1 MQLNSLDNGHK
12 YSKDSVI
19 NFLMFQLHYMIKSMA
34 SPVCI
39 KLHNIKMV
47 KIKYEGRLYEVA
59 TSSFDNLLSDF
70 QKHKPEV
77 KQLLYARPL
86 VAEDFENLTED
97 SIVYASEDIM
107 SGTTGNS
114 RENSEI
120 YYTGSQQLEHRNITA
135 NQNGHC
141 MAITPI
147 SLPTPDASKLRSDL
161 SMIDSFCSPPSVF
174 VEAPPTT
181 EPIDT
186 ADVAQRV
193 RDVLERHK
201 ISQTLFSKYVI
212 KRSQGTTSDLL
223 RCPKQWER
231 MSEEGRVPYRRMKAW
246 LEGDLQH
253 NLQVLLRIK
262 QGNLTL
268 FFNPDD
274 LF

>member
-1 MQLNSLDNGHK
+1 
-12 YSKDSVI
+12 
-19 NFLMFQLHYMIKSMA
+19 MA

-47 KIKYEGRLYEVA
+47 KIKYEGTLYEVA
-59 TSSFDNLLSDF
+59 TSSFENLLSDF

-86 VAEDFENLTED
+86 VEEDFDNLTED
-97 SIVYASEDIM
+97 SIVYASGDTI
-107 SGTTGNS
+107 SKTGGNL
-114 RENSEI
+114 RENNETG
-120 YYTGSQQLEHRNITA
+120 YYSRLPQLESPNST

-141 MAITPI
+141 LAIMPAI
-147 SLPTPDASKLRSDL
+147 LPQPNASKLRSDL
-161 SMIDSFCSPPSVF
+161 SMVDSFCSPPSIF
-174 VEAPPTT
+174 IEAPPQAD
-181 EPIDT
+181 PIDT
-186 ADVAQRV
+186 ADVARRV

-262 QGNLTL
+262 QGN
-268 FFNPDD
+268 
-274 LF
+274 

>member
-1 MQLNSLDNGHK
+1 
-12 YSKDSVI
+12 
-19 NFLMFQLHYMIKSMA
+19 MA

-47 KIKYEGRLYEVA
+47 KIKYEGTLYEVA

-77 KQLLYARPL
+77 KQLLSVRPL
-86 VAEDFENLTED
+86 VEEDFDNLTED
-97 SIVYASEDIM
+97 SIVYASSDTM
-107 SGTTGNS
+107 SMTGGT
-114 RENSEI
+114 
-120 YYTGSQQLEHRNITA
+120 SQQNNGAYYSRLPQLDHQNPSP

-141 MAITPI
+141 LA
-147 SLPTPDASKLRSDL
+147 LPFNPTTLAQPDASKLRSDL
-161 SMIDSFCSPPSVF
+161 SMVDSFCSPPSVF
-174 VEAPPTT
+174 IEAPPQM

-186 ADVAQRV
+186 ADVARRV

-246 LEGDLQH
+246 LEGDIQH

-262 QGNLTL
+262 QGNLLPIMSSKYGTSHMKKSIQHNL
-268 FFNPDD
+268 PELKNIQKICMV
-274 LF
+274 L

>member
-1 MQLNSLDNGHK
+1 
-12 YSKDSVI
+12 
-19 NFLMFQLHYMIKSMA
+19 MA

-47 KIKYEGRLYEVA
+47 KIKYEGKLYEVA

-86 VAEDFENLTED
+86 VAEDFENLTEE
-97 SIVYASEDIM
+97 SVVYASGETM
-107 SGTTGNS
+107 SVTCGS
-114 RENSEI
+114 LQENNEPHHS
-120 YYTGSQQLEHRNITA
+120 GLPQLECKNTSP
-135 NQNGHC
+135 NTNGHS
-141 MAITPI
+141 MAII
-147 SLPTPDASKLRSDL
+147 PTTLAQLDAYKLRSDL
-161 SMIDSFCSPPSVF
+161 SMVDSFCSPPSVF
-174 VEAPPTT
+174 IEAPPETD
-181 EPIDT
+181 PIDT
-186 ADVAQRV
+186 ADVARRV
-193 RDVLERHK
+193 REVLERHK

-246 LEGDLQH
+246 LEGDLKH

-262 QGNLTL
+262 QGNLITNALCPTL
-268 FFNPDD
+268 
-274 LF
+274 LSL

>member
-1 MQLNSLDNGHK
+1 
-12 YSKDSVI
+12 
-19 NFLMFQLHYMIKSMA
+19 MA

-47 KIKYEGRLYEVA
+47 KIKYEGKLYEVA
-59 TSSFDNLLSDF
+59 TSNFDNLLSDF

-77 KQLLYARPL
+77 RQLLYTRPL
-86 VAEDFENLTED
+86 VPEDFEHLTDESIIYASADVNSHTED
-97 SIVYASEDIM
+97 HSHNQDVYP
-107 SGTTGNS
+107 TTPM
-114 RENSEI
+114 
-120 YYTGSQQLEHRNITA
+120 LEYRNTPVA
-135 NQNGHC
+135 QNGHL
-141 MAITPI
+141 AITPVAV
-147 SLPTPDASKLRSDL
+147 SSTQPHTSDTSKLWSDL
-161 SMIDSFCSPPSVF
+161 SMVDSFCSPPSIF
-174 VEAPPTT
+174 VEAAPTT

-186 ADVAQRV
+186 MDIARRV

-223 RCPKQWER
+223 RCPKQWDR

-262 QGNLTL
+262 QGRN
-268 FFNPDD
+268 
-274 LF
+274 